1 MAKIMITGVAGLLGS
16 HLARRML
23 DLGHDVYGIDNLVGG
38 YFDNIPRDLE
48 FIQADTG
55 DYDKMVRLTK
65 GIDIV
70 YHAACIATEGFSVF
84 SPNLV
89 TKNTYQ
95 NTISVA
101 SASIKNNVKRFV
113 YCSSMARY
121 GTQDIVPFTEDM
133 LPRPQDPYGIAK
145 YAAELTIQN
154 LSETHGMEYN
164 IAVPHNIIG
173 PGQKYND
180 PYRNVAGIMINRMLQ
195 DKPVYIYGDGSQK
208 RCFSFV
214 QDAVNCLEKMGLDGN
229 IKGEIINIG
238 PDDNFISIND
248 LYETLSDLMNIDR
261 DPIFTSGRPKE
272 VHLANCSADKARRLL
287 GYNDQTPLTVGLQ
300 SMIDFISKRGTLD
313 FDYSFNIEIENTQLP
328 KTWKEKLF

>member
-1 MAKIMITGVAGLLGS
+1 MITGVAGLLGS

-23 DLGHDVYGIDNLVGG
+23 ELGHEVYGIDNLIGG
-38 YFDNIPRDLE
+38 YYDNIPKDIE
-48 FIQADTG
+48 FIRADTG

-84 SPNLV
+84 SPNLI

-101 SASIKNNVKRFV
+101 SASIKNKVKRFV

-121 GTQDIVPFTEDM
+121 GMQDIVPFTEDM
-133 LPRPQDPYGIAK
+133 IPRPQDPYGIAK

-180 PYRNVAGIMINRMLQ
+180 PYRNVVGIMINRMLQ
-195 DKPVYIYGDGSQK
+195 DKQVYIYGDGSQK

-214 QDAVNCLEKMGLDGN
+214 QDAVHCLEKIGLDDSIN
-229 IKGEIINIG
+229 GEIINIG
-238 PDDNFISIND
+238 PDDNFISINE
-248 LYETLSDLMNIDR
+248 LYETLSCLMNIDR
-261 DPIFTSGRPKE
+261 DPIFTAGRPKE
-272 VHLANCSADKARRLL
+272 VHLANCSADKARQLL
-287 GYNDQTPLTVGLQ
+287 NYNEQTPLTIGLQ
-300 SMIDFISKRGTLD
+300 SMIDFITKRGTLD
-313 FDYSFNIEIENTQLP
+313 FDYSFNIEIENNQLP
-328 KTWKEKLF
+328 KTWKDKLF